1 MEGIPAVTDRDMSA
15 VLLTGVLNSADL
27 FSDTVSTDSVSVAML
42 ALAVGVT
49 LSVCEMLIN
58 LLTDSFKL
66 VVLVVKTSAS
76 NLF

>member
-1 MEGIPAVTDRDMSA
+1 M
-15 VLLTGVLNSADL
+15 ADL